1 MNKTMNFLHKYLVM
15 ISLLIGVSILLGLSY
30 SSFFVSSNDHKAAEM
45 YIGELKYSMTI
56 DNESKNT
63 LTVPSGETIIDLTV
77 NSLDPVDTYYKL
89 LYLKNSN
96 IEIKYYESTKDTDE
110 IVTTYSKPND
120 SIVANNSNNIKLLI
134 INNSET
140 DQTIELVLKGGYIT
154 NTLSDISIPTNYNEI
169 TLIETP
175 TNNTY
180 FCMTSDTLKQG
191 LKYTNGQYTYS
202 YKQKGEYPSS
212 TIAWSNMQSNGWGAQ
227 LSDKTS
233 TDPVTSKVCAYINN
247 KPITDASY
255 MYYNSQAAS
264 IDLSGINTKNII
276 EMFEMFSNTKTTAL
290 DLSTFNTSKVTN
302 MYRMFS
308 GTTAQKLDL
317 RTFDTSNVTNM
328 YQMFR
333 NSQATIINVSS
344 FNTSNVTN
352 MSGMF
357 NHTEATTLDVSNFN
371 TSKVTDMSNMFG
383 YSKAD
388 TIDLSNF
395 DTSNV
400 VSMFW
405 MFEQSQATTI
415 NVSNF
420 NTSNVTNMGGMFRI
434 TKATNI
440 DVSNFDTSKV
450 TDMSEMFYSTVSPV
464 LDVSNFDTSKVT
476 KMYSMFEDTK
486 ATTLNISN
494 FNTSNVT
501 NMQLMFYGSTAPV
514 LNVSS
519 FDTSKVT
526 RMAYMFNNTKATELD
541 ISNFDTSKVTDMQKM
556 FYNNSKLKTIYVSN
570 KFNTDNV
577 TASNEMFRDSNYL
590 VGGSGT
596 KYNSSYVDKTYAK
609 IDGGASNPGYFTDI
623 EDKGIPS
630 PNSFSTD
637 SWETIARA
645 AKKNNI
651 SKYNIGD
658 TKTINMGTYGTHTIR
673 IANTTRP
680 IECDTTGFSQTACG
694 FVLEFTDLIT
704 THAMNSTETSNG
716 GWPSM
721 NLRTFL
727 NNDILN
733 SLPSDLQS
741 VIISTQVV
749 SGHNDTE
756 TTNYTSTDKLY
767 LLSIQELFGDQS
779 SGETAAAL
787 TRQLDYYKSVNT
799 TSSNALPADKDRSSW
814 WTRTVS
820 LSYKNTFMM
829 IDPFGL
835 IASGS
840 PTYQEGISP
849 AFRIG

>member
-1 MNKTMNFLHKYLVM
+1 
-15 ISLLIGVSILLGLSY
+15 
-30 SSFFVSSNDHKAAEM
+30 
-45 YIGELKYSMTI
+45 
-56 DNESKNT
+56 
-63 LTVPSGETIIDLTV
+63 
-77 NSLDPVDTYYKL
+77 
-89 LYLKNSN
+89 
-96 IEIKYYESTKDTDE
+96 
-110 IVTTYSKPND
+110 
-120 SIVANNSNNIKLLI
+120 
-134 INNSET
+134 
-140 DQTIELVLKGGYIT
+140 
-154 NTLSDISIPTNYNEI
+154 
-169 TLIETP
+169 
-175 TNNTY
+175 
-180 FCMTSDTLKQG
+180 
-191 LKYTNGQYTYS
+191 
-202 YKQKGEYPSS
+202 
-212 TIAWSNMQSNGWGAQ
+212 
-227 LSDKTS
+227 
-233 TDPVTSKVCAYINN
+233 
-247 KPITDASY
+247 
-255 MYYNSQAAS
+255 
-264 IDLSGINTKNII
+264 
-276 EMFEMFSNTKTTAL
+276 
-290 DLSTFNTSKVTN
+290 
-302 MYRMFS
+302 
-308 GTTAQKLDL
+308 
-317 RTFDTSNVTNM
+317 
-328 YQMFR
+328 MFR

-476 KMYSMFEDTK
+476 KMYSMFED
-486 ATTLNISN
+486 
-494 FNTSNVT
+494 
-501 NMQLMFYGSTAPV
+501 
-514 LNVSS
+514 
-519 FDTSKVT
+519 
-526 RMAYMFNNTKATELD
+526 TKATELD

-716 GWPSM
+716 GWPAM

-799 TSSNALPADKDRSSW
+799 TSSNAFPADKDRSSW

>member
-1 MNKTMNFLHKYLVM
+1 MNKAVSFLHKYLVM
-15 ISLLIGVSILLGLSY
+15 ISILIGISILLGLSY
-30 SSFFVSSNDHKAAEM
+30 SSFFVSSDNHKAAEM

-63 LTVPSGETIIDLTV
+63 LTVPPGETIIDLTV

-486 ATTLNISN
+486 AT
-494 FNTSNVT
+494 
-501 NMQLMFYGSTAPV
+501 
-514 LNVSS
+514 
-519 FDTSKVT
+519 
-526 RMAYMFNNTKATELD
+526 ELD

-799 TSSNALPADKDRSSW
+799 TSSNAFPADKDRSSW